1 MPRHR
6 ARAQLHR
13 RSVLTLHEVGHHLL
27 SLHRM
32 NNVGLRLRFVYG
44 KNLGCVYLSMRM
56 KLMNSLSV
64 LVPANEL
71 QKCQSAPHFRTS
83 VRSLTRRAQAPGS
96 QFGVEQHRA
105 ATRTSRSSRHSGRP
119 ADQRRLSATEWC
131 NEALYHRASADLSDA
146 AHDDQ

>member
-1 MPRHR
+1 MSCKSVNLHHILGLPYVELLVNTVMYHTCYFGFEMSK
-6 ARAQLHR
+6 QHR
-13 RSVLTLHEVGHHLL
+13 RS
-27 SLHRM
+27 
-32 NNVGLRLRFVYG
+32 
-44 KNLGCVYLSMRM
+44 
-56 KLMNSLSV
+56 
-64 LVPANEL
+64 
-71 QKCQSAPHFRTS
+71 
-83 VRSLTRRAQAPGS
+83 SLTRRAQTPGS

>member
-44 KNLGCVYLSMRM
+44 KNLGCAFHEDE
-56 KLMNSLSV
+56 
-64 LVPANEL
+64 ANEL
-71 QKCQSAPHFRTS
+71 PFR
-83 VRSLTRRAQAPGS
+83 PGS
-96 QFGVEQHRA
+96 CE
-105 ATRTSRSSRHSGRP
+105 
-119 ADQRRLSATEWC
+119 
-131 NEALYHRASADLSDA
+131 
-146 AHDDQ
+146 